1 MKTVQYEKS
10 DFPEANGEPAY
21 TLYFFYIRKKY
32 DGEWCW
38 LWDDNKLTIDDALK
52 LYPPSKYY
60 WQEITEDL

>member
-10 DFPEANGEPAY
+10 DFPAANGEPAY
-21 TLYFFYIRKKY
+21 TLYFFYSYKKY

-38 LWDDNKLTIDDALK
+38 LWDENKLTLEEALK
-52 LYPPSKYY
+52 LYPPAKYY